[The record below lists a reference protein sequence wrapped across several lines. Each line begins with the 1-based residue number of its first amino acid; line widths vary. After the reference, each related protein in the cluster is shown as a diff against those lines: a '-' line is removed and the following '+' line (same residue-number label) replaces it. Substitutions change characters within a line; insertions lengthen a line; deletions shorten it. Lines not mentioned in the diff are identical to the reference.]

1 MFVILDDYQWL
12 TLDIFELYQ
21 YAFGVEPH
29 LITTIVSMFW
39 VVLEE
44 HSQHRSERG
53 YRNYGY
59 VDAILLLV
67 YHFINLL
74 INGGSR
80 LLYDL
85 LNDP

>member
-1 MFVILDDYQWL
+1 MFLRGTPNQILFLIYIKYPWR
-12 TLDIFELYQ
+12 FKVNRWRLYDSM
-21 YAFGVEPH
+21 AFGVEPH

-59 VDAILLLV
+59 VD
-67 YHFINLL
+67 
-74 INGGSR
+74 R
-80 LLYDL
+80 LKISDVI
-85 LNDP
+85 